1 MSLDKP
7 KMKDPITVDVL
18 KSLHSDTW
26 NRVLK
31 KGEEDIDLPRLEA
44 ERHLGHALR
53 LSSERIE
60 DESREAEASGGIAG
74 LVRNEQ
80 PGERDKS
87 VGDGT
92 RHLGGD

>member
-1 MSLDKP
+1 
-7 KMKDPITVDVL
+7 MKDPITVDVL
-18 KSLHSDTW
+18 KSIHSNTW
-26 NRVLK
+26 NRVLL
-31 KGEEDIDLPRLEA
+31 KGEQDIDVPKLEA
-44 ERHLGHALR
+44 EPHMGHALR

-60 DESREAEASGGIAG
+60 DEIREAEASGGIAG

-80 PGERDKS
+80 PRERDEG